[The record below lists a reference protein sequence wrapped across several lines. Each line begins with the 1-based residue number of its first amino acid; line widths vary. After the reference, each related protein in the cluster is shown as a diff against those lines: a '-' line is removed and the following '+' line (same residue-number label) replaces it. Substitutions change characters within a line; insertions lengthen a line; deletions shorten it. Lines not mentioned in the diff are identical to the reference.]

1 MSPSPSTSKKRVAI
15 ILSGAGFIEGS
26 EITES
31 VSTLISLSEFGAEVQ
46 AFAPPEFTE
55 DSSKITRFA
64 VRSLRELREIDF
76 DALVFPGGYGAA
88 KRLSNFASAGAR
100 AEVHADV
107 VRCIREFHEASKPIG
122 AICIA
127 PAIVAC
133 SLPHHGLEMT
143 VGGDPATD
151 AELKKLGATPI
162 PCTATDY
169 VSDRLNK
176 VLTTPAYML
185 DARPHEV
192 FTGIRKM
199 LRELVEMC

>member
-46 AFAPPEFTE
+46 AFAPPECTE

>member
-1 MSPSPSTSKKRVAI
+1 MKANTPTSKKKIAVV
-15 ILSGAGFIEGS
+15 LSGAGFVEGS

-31 VSTLISLSEFGAEVQ
+31 VSALIALSEFGAEVH
-46 AFAPPEFTE
+46 AFAPPELTE

-64 VRSLRELREIDF
+64 VKPLQDLREVDF

-88 KRLSNFASAGAR
+88 KRLSNFATAGAR
-100 AEVHADV
+100 AEVLPDI
-107 VRCIREFHEASKPIG
+107 VRCIREFHAASKPIG

-127 PAIVAC
+127 PALVAC
-133 SLPHHGLEMT
+133 ALPHHSVEVT
-143 VGGDPATD
+143 VGGDSATE

-176 VLTTPAYML
+176 VLSTPAYML

-192 FTGIRKM
+192 FTGVRKM